1 MTTVKRSYLKN
12 RNRNTNTEKKL
23 WTTRR
28 EEGDELEDQD

>member
-12 RNRNTNTEKKL
+12 RNGNTEKKL
-23 WTTRR
+23 WITRG